1 MQDHVTKTKYSIDW
15 TKVTSALKKLGSYT
29 IILLALSS
37 GFFLG
42 RVSNDILPKTEA
54 PKPSVKQ
61 ASEISIAINEAN
73 QMLIIDK
80 KTGKYD
86 MFADSVGITIF
97 RMYAGKMYQ
106 QQAGK

>member
-1 MQDHVTKTKYSIDW
+1 MENQVSKFRIDW
-15 TKVTSALKKLGSYT
+15 SKVVSTLKKVGSYT

-42 RVSNDILPKTEA
+42 RVSHEILPKVET
-54 PKPSVKQ
+54 KPTVKQ
-61 ASEISIAINEAN
+61 ASEISIAINESN
-73 QMLIIDK
+73 QMMIIDK

-97 RMYAGKMYQ
+97 RMYAGKIYQ
-106 QQAGK
+106 EQAGK